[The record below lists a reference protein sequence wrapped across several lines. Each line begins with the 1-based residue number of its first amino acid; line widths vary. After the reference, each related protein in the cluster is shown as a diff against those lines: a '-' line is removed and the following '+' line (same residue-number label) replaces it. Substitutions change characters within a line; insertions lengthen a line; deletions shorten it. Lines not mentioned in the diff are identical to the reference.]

1 MKISV
6 RIQGL
11 RDQLGRAAA
20 SRIADAAKR
29 AAADKAQS
37 RRNQQ
42 GVGNDFVRQQGVAG
56 VHLRDA
62 ED

>member
-20 SRIADAAKR
+20 RQIADAAKR

-42 GVGNDFVRQQGVAG
+42 GVQNDFVRESPAG
-56 VHLRDA
+56 FNLRGAQD
-62 ED
+62 